1 MKSMKIFGMS
11 VASAV
16 GLVALVG
23 CGGSKSNQAIPTS
36 PYGQI
41 NNGQVTQ
48 TYSCQTGGIQLRNAF
63 GQSQCFATAD
73 LATAC
78 SQIGG
83 MLTSNSLCRKERQI
97 QGYARGSFYN
107 NGAMAPD
114 NMPITLNLFPGEV
127 AKVYGTV
134 DSLTSVPAQWNAQLI
149 QFQAGVG
156 YGGGTVVGSSSGD
169 TTRAS
174 DMANLSII
182 STSSYSQPYAQQYG
196 QPGVYN
202 QYNQYPNQ
210 YGNQYLPTQYP
221 NQYGS
226 IWNAGFYNQP
236 QMATATRYV
245 LQLMFEGK
253 IRVRVQASAVSC
265 EDGRGNSYPCQ

>member
-1 MKSMKIFGMS
+1 MS

-16 GLVALVG
+16 SLVALVG
-23 CGGSKSNQAIPTS
+23 CGGGSSNNQAIPTS

-48 TYSCQTGGIQLRNAF
+48 SYSCQAGGIQLRNAF
-63 GQSQCFATAD
+63 GQAQCFATTD

-78 SQIGG
+78 NQIGG

-97 QGYARGSFYN
+97 QGYARGSFRN

-149 QFQAGVG
+149 QFQPGVG

-169 TTRAS
+169 TTRVS
-174 DMANLSII
+174 DLANLSIV
-182 STSSYSQPYAQQYG
+182 STSTYSQGYAQYG
-196 QPGVYN
+196 QNGVYN
-202 QYNQYPNQ
+202 QYANQ

-226 IWNAGFYNQP
+226 VWNTGFYNQP
-236 QMATATRYV
+236 QMAVSTRFV

-253 IRVRVQASAVSC
+253 IRVRVQASAISC
-265 EDGRGNSYPCQ
+265 EDGHGNSYPCQ